1 MTTQT
6 QEIINTLH
14 GILKEATKLNTTLDR
29 ILSDEVESDSHQYV
43 TGVYDWNI
51 YVKDYSTLTVS
62 AYPLITDSDG
72 DAVQTDSSKWV
83 SLYLPMNSMSSEHS
97 KTIAYL
103 LEDEN
108 WSKSAWEDHDA
119 WVAEDFLTC
128 AEAPALVRAF
138 VESVRQLTP
147 AQFDYLANQEQNKEN
162 D

>member
-29 ILSDEVESDSHQYV
+29 LLSDESKSDSHQYL

-72 DAVQTDSSKWV
+72 DVVQTDSSKWV
-83 SLYLPMNSMSSEHS
+83 SLYLPMNTDYSD
-97 KTIAYL
+97 TIAYL

-119 WVAEDFLTC
+119 WVAEDFLSNP
-128 AEAPALVRAF
+128 EAPAIVQAF
-138 VESVRQLTP
+138 VKSVNQLTTE
-147 AQFDYLANQEQNKEN
+147 QFNYLANQEKNKDN

>member
-29 ILSDEVESDSHQYV
+29 LLSDESESDTHEYL

-72 DAVQTDSSKWV
+72 DVVQTDSSKWV
-83 SLYLPMNSMSSEHS
+83 SLYLPMNSDYSEV
-97 KTIAYL
+97 IAYL

-108 WSKSAWEDHDA
+108 WKQSAWEDHDA

-128 AEAPALVRAF
+128 AEAPAIVQAF
-138 VESVRQLTP
+138 VKSVNQLTVE
-147 AQFDYLANQEQNKEN
+147 QFDYLAKENQNKEDN
-162 D
+162 

>member
-29 ILSDEVESDSHQYV
+29 ILSDEADSANHQYL

-62 AYPLITDSDG
+62 AYPLVTDSDG
-72 DAVQTDSSKWV
+72 DVVQTDSSKWV
-83 SLYLPMNSMSSEHS
+83 SLYLPMNTDYSD
-97 KTIAYL
+97 AVGYL
-103 LEDEN
+103 LEDEHWN
-108 WSKSAWEDHDA
+108 KSAWEDYDA

-128 AEAPALVRAF
+128 AEAPAIVQAF
-138 VESVRQLTP
+138 VKSVNQLTTE
-147 AQFDYLANQEQNKEN
+147 QFNYLANEEKNKEN
-162 D
+162 N

>member
-29 ILSDEVESDSHQYV
+29 ILSDEVESDTHEYV

-51 YVKDYSTLTVS
+51 YVRDYSTLTVS

-83 SLYLPMNSMSSEHS
+83 SLYLPMNSEHS
-97 KTIAYL
+97 ETIAYL
-103 LEDEN
+103 LEDAD
-108 WSKSAWEDHDA
+108 WSKSVWEDHDA

-128 AEAPALVRAF
+128 PEAPAVVRAF
-138 VESVRQLTP
+138 VDSVRQLTTE
-147 AQFDYLANQEQNKEN
+147 QFNYLANQEKNKEN